1 MQSNVVNK
9 SKPELPLK
17 GHSHRF
23 SRFFLFFIMHNYS
36 ISDHKTKISVSYD
49 KLKER
54 YKPQMFCYINTGDSL
69 ISPGVYNA
77 A

>member
-1 MQSNVVNK
+1 MW
-9 SKPELPLK
+9 PMGLL
-17 GHSHRF
+17 
-23 SRFFLFFIMHNYS
+23 LFFIMHNYS

-49 KLKER
+49 KLKAR
-54 YKPQMFCYINTGDSL
+54 YKPQMFCYIYKPQMFCYINTGDSL